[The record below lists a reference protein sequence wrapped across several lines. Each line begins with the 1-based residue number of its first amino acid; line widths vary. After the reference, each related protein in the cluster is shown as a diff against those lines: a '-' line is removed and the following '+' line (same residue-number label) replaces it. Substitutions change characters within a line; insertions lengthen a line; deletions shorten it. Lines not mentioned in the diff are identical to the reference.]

1 MPQRTLQAPL
11 RLEDIARQIN
21 GTIHGD
27 TTTTVGAVCPIEPG
41 EVHGLGFARAK
52 SPTQLEKTLRATRCA
67 AAIVSAKAF
76 PPGAISPI
84 PVIVV
89 PDPVLA
95 MTKVVPLFFEGAEI
109 AEGISTKAD
118 IHPSA
123 QIGKN
128 VRIGPFC
135 AVGPRVTIADD
146 VVLHPHVV
154 LYPGVTIG
162 ARSVLHSGVVVRE
175 ECELGADSVIQNGA
189 VIGADGFGYTPDPSR
204 GLVPVPQ
211 VGTVALSR
219 GVDVGANSCI
229 DRATLGQTK
238 IKDGT
243 KIDNL
248 VQIGHNTEIG
258 RHSIVCGQVGIA
270 GSCTIGDGVVLAGSV
285 GVADH
290 ITIAAGARF
299 AARAG
304 VTTDIESK
312 GDYAGHPAVPVQ
324 RWNRAMAALLKL
336 GKRGG
341 KE

>member
-1 MPQRTLQAPL
+1 MPRKTLQAPL
-11 RLEDIARQIN
+11 HLEEIARRID
-21 GTIHGD
+21 GTTHGD
-27 TTTTVGAVCPIEPG
+27 GKTVIGAVCPIDPG
-41 EVHGLGFARAK
+41 EPNGLGFARAN
-52 SPTQLEKTLRATRCA
+52 SPTQLAKTLRETRCA
-67 AAIVSAKAF
+67 AAIVSAKAL
-76 PPGAISPI
+76 PPGFTSPI
-84 PVIVV
+84 PVIAVA
-89 PDPVLA
+89 DPVLA
-95 MTKVVPLFFEGAEI
+95 MTNVVPLFFEAAEI
-109 AEGISTKAD
+109 ADGISPKAD
-118 IHPSA
+118 VHPSA

-135 AVGPRVTIADD
+135 AVGPRASIADD

-162 ARSVLHSGVVVRE
+162 ARSVLHSGVVIRE
-175 ECELGADSVIQNGA
+175 ECTIGADSVIQNGA

-211 VGTVALSR
+211 VGTVVLAR
-219 GVDVGANSCI
+219 GVDVGANTCI
-229 DRATLGQTK
+229 DRATLGRTEVR
-238 IKDGT
+238 DGT

-270 GSCTIGDGVVLAGSV
+270 GSCSIGDGVVLGGNV

-290 ITIAAGARF
+290 ITIASGARF
-299 AARAG
+299 AARSG

-312 GDYAGHPAVPVQ
+312 ADYAGHPAVPVR

-336 GKRGG
+336 SKRGE